1 MAKDP
6 KIELGKRDCPE
17 CGTVASIY
25 ACAGKRSRYLYQRCE
40 CGCLQGSGVMP
51 QSHYWHGTVW
61 NHGLMPSD
69 PPPNALPL
77 EEYNARIGAVSKP
90 VEAEP
95 ETVVN
100 DPLQNV
106 STDADPAT
114 EPEAETE
121 SGAGDPDNQS
131 ESEASPPPESA
142 STGGGKGLFALG
154 LAAAGLVLAGLAKAR
169 G

>member
-6 KIELGKRDCPE
+6 KIELGKHYCHDC
-17 CGTVASIY
+17 GDVGSVYGAG
-25 ACAGKRSRYLYQRCE
+25 GKRSGYLYLR
-40 CGCLQGSGVMP
+40 CGCGTLQGHGVIP
-51 QSHYWHGTVW
+51 QSRYWHDTDW
-61 NHGLMPSD
+61 NDGLKPEI

-142 STGGGKGLFALG
+142 STGGGKGMIALG
-154 LAAAGLVLAGLAKAR
+154 LAAAGLLLAGLAKVR